1 MRFEPM
7 SLAEFKTAA
16 AGVAGDG
23 STASVTVFRYL
34 PADLLTPVAAFL
46 KLRDESRFSF
56 LLESVEGGD
65 QPGRYSFIGTRP
77 AAIIKSFGPQTF
89 VESCEGVILPSVA
102 EEGDIFDVLERE
114 LSGGRAVVDASLPP
128 LTSGAVG
135 FMGYDTVRLFER
147 LPNPPPDDRDLPD
160 AAWGVFNTVVAFD
173 HARQVIVLMTRVV
186 ITAGGSLENLFAQA
200 CETLERIAATLL
212 DPTLPLPAPLQ
223 VDYHSLARSIDQQQ
237 FLIAVDRAKE
247 HIRKGDIFQ
256 VVLSQR
262 TDMPFKG
269 DPFNLYRSLRQ
280 TNPSPYLFFLDVD
293 GLAIIGSSPE
303 SLVRLQDGHVSTV
316 PIAGT
321 RPRGATREEDE
332 QFESDLVSDP
342 KELAEHVMLVDLGR
356 NDIGRVSQPGSVA
369 VKEFGT
375 VARYS
380 HVMHLVSKVTALLDD
395 RFSAIEALKAC
406 FPAGTV
412 SGAPKVRA
420 MEIIDELETR
430 KRGPYAGAV
439 GYLDFSGNLDVCIT
453 IRTVVASR
461 GLLHMQAGAGI
472 VADSDPQREWDET
485 ENKLRALLSAAVTA
499 TRGFAPT

>member
-1 MRFEPM
+1 MTF
-7 SLAEFKTAA
+7 AEFQTAA
-16 AGVAGDG
+16 ANAAADG
-23 STASVTVFRYL
+23 SNASVSVFRYL

-46 KLRDESRFSF
+46 KLRGESRFSF
-56 LLESVEGGD
+56 LLESVEGGE
-65 QPGRYSFIGTRP
+65 QPGRYSFIGTQP
-77 AAIIKSFGPQTF
+77 STIIKAFGPHAF
-89 VESCEGVILPSVA
+89 VESCEGGVIRPSVA
-102 EEGDIFDVLERE
+102 EEGNIFDVLERE
-114 LSGGRAVVDASLPP
+114 LSGARPYVDVSLPP
-128 LTSGAVG
+128 FTSGAVG
-135 FMGYDTVRLFER
+135 FLGYDTVRLFER
-147 LPNPPPDDRDLPD
+147 LPHPPWDDRELPD

-173 HARQVIVLMTRVV
+173 HARQVIVVMTRVV
-186 ITAGGSLENLFAQA
+186 ITPGGGPELEELFAQA
-200 CETLERIAATLL
+200 GKTLDRIAAILV
-212 DPTLPLPAPLQ
+212 DPALPLPAPLQ
-223 VDYHSLARSIDQQQ
+223 VDYHATERSIDQQQ
-237 FLIAVDRAKE
+237 FVVAVESAKDY
-247 HIRKGDIFQ
+247 IRRGDIFQ

-262 TDMPFKG
+262 TDLPFSG
-269 DPFNLYRSLRQ
+269 DAFNLYRSLRQ

-293 GLAIIGSSPE
+293 GIAVIGSSPE

-321 RPRGATREEDE
+321 RPRGATSEEDDQLE
-332 QFESDLVSDP
+332 RDLISDP

-356 NDIGRVSQPGSVA
+356 NDIGRVSMPGSVT

-380 HVMHLVSKVTALLDD
+380 HVMHLVSKVSGMLDE
-395 RFSAIEALKAC
+395 RYAAVEVLKAC

-412 SGAPKVRA
+412 TGAPKVRA

-472 VADSDPQREWDET
+472 VADSDPGREWDET
-485 ENKLRALLSAAVTA
+485 ESKLRALLSAAATA
-499 TRGFAPT
+499 TRGFAAS